1 MPKITNIP
9 IITNMD
15 IPKYFTI
22 RLLINSPITQL
33 FSVNP
38 LNNLFHRKNLNLVFP
53 VQKYTKTDKLP
64 SKLSLIHYFNSSPTI
79 SKSALRRLQFLHQSQ
94 SFPFRKEVSGSA
106 RPLSSPGTFRP
117 VRAPPLIPSPPGPPS
132 SLSFPFILPARPSSP
147 GRSPSASPS
156 PRVCPRPRPSQA
168 PRRPT
173 ARQTARRCTPSSC
186 TSSKA

>member
-1 MPKITNIP
+1 M
-9 IITNMD
+9 
-15 IPKYFTI
+15 
-22 RLLINSPITQL
+22 
-33 FSVNP
+33 
-38 LNNLFHRKNLNLVFP
+38 H
-53 VQKYTKTDKLP
+53 KLP
-64 SKLSLIHYFNSSPTI
+64 KMFNFLTAVPRCQRAPCDGCKLCTS
-79 SKSALRRLQFLHQSQ
+79 RL
-94 SFPFRKEVSGSA
+94 FPFWKEVSGSA

-117 VRAPPLIPSPPGPPS
+117 VRAPPLVHSPPSSPSPPSPQSRQGGLPGP
-132 SLSFPFILPARPSSP
+132 LSFPFILPARPSSP